1 MCLKRHPPLQTPII
15 SIPSSSTNTKHQKIM
30 QETHLWPKNLPTTI
44 PTTMTLKGST
54 NLYNKLSHRRR
65 DSDELDVF
73 EAARYFSGGL
83 DIFITPSTSHKA
95 KTLENPLRSPLP
107 TSKSQGVVDK
117 QLKENKSKQPASP
130 GGRLA
135 RMLNSL
141 FNQTASSS
149 KKKSKSNTTTTTHSK
164 KDESLVERRSSI
176 SGSCTAPTY
185 SKTYHSCYKK
195 CSGEVL
201 DDKKAMHVSWFK
213 TNYGDQGLH
222 LKEERRKVRQVRTNV
237 EVDDGG
243 DSDSSS
249 DLFELKNYDLGGFSS
264 GLPVYGTTHM
274 EGIKR
279 GKGTSHGA
287 YV

>member
-1 MCLKRHPPLQTPII
+1 
-15 SIPSSSTNTKHQKIM
+15 M
-30 QETHLWPKNLPTTI
+30 QETHLWPKHLPTTI

-54 NLYNKLSHRRR
+54 NLYNKPSHRRR

-73 EAARYFSGGL
+73 EAAQYFSGGL
-83 DIFITPSTSHKA
+83 DVFITPSTSHKP
-95 KTLENPLRSPLP
+95 KILDIPLRSPLP
-107 TSKSQGVVDK
+107 TSKSQRVVDK
-117 QLKENKSKQPASP
+117 QLKEKKSKQPVSP

-141 FNQTASSS
+141 FSQTASSS

-164 KDESLVERRSSI
+164 KDESLIERRSSI
-176 SGSCTAPTY
+176 SGGCTAPTY
-185 SKTYHSCYKK
+185 SKTNHSCYKK

-201 DDKKAMHVSWFK
+201 DDKDAMHVSWFK
-213 TNYGDQGLH
+213 TNYGDHGLH
-222 LKEERRKVRQVRTNV
+222 LEEERKVREVRRNV
-237 EVDDGG
+237 EVDDG

-249 DLFELKNYDLGGFSS
+249 DLFELKNFDLGGFSS